1 MYLARSGPA
10 NQRRPGASAGGSGAI
25 ALQARVALAP
35 VFGPFETARLAR
47 GLGLLPLGRAFA
59 LALAGGHL
67 VDARLAL
74 GGALLLARA
83 AALRRLPE
91 GGRGLRQR
99 DRALV
104 AHRRALGQ
112 CGRREGEREERRAG
126 DQPFHHGGPLFSYGL
141 LSGAPRAPGCIRA

>member
-1 MYLARSGPA
+1 MYPARSGPA

-35 VFGPFETARLAR
+35 VFGPFETARLAG

-74 GGALLLARA
+74 GGALLLGRA

-112 CGRREGEREERRAG
+112 CGRREGEREDAAPAINRFIME
-126 DQPFHHGGPLFSYGL
+126 DPFFLWTTFE
-141 LSGAPRAPGCIRA
+141 APRAPGCIRA